1 MSELREIL
9 RELADAFGPSGS
21 EAEVREILRKRLVA
35 KAEISLDNL
44 GSIIAVKN
52 GKSLQ
57 PKILLAAHLDEVGL
71 MVRGIFGCGYLKVVP
86 LGSWWPPTLI
96 GQRVVI
102 RSKGGDRYGVI
113 GAKPPHFLSK
123 EAKKEQLQISDLY
136 VDLGVGSLAEVA
148 ALGIEVGDPIV
159 PAVRAEYI
167 NNGSNLIGKAF
178 DDRVGCA
185 AIIQILN
192 ELGSEHPN
200 QVIGAGT
207 VQEENGLK
215 GARTVA
221 AMTSPDLAI
230 VVEGPPADDFPDNS
244 GIVQGR
250 LGGGPQI
257 RWLDPSMIAN
267 RALVKLAIE
276 QAKAMGIPY
285 QVTVREGGGTD
296 GGEIQLQGMGG
307 VPTVVIGVPV
317 RNAHSPQ
324 GIVSISD
331 LEATVRLI
339 KQLIMVLDGP
349 MVERIKREPWGG

>member
-1 MSELREIL
+1 MNELATVL
-9 RELADAFGPSGS
+9 QELADAFGPSGF
-21 EAEVREILRKRLVA
+21 EAEVRGIFRQRLA
-35 KAEISLDNL
+35 AIAEISLDNL
-44 GSIIAVKN
+44 GSMMAVKQ
-52 GKSLQ
+52 GRSSR

-71 MVRGIFGCGYLKVVP
+71 MVRGILSNGYLKVIP
-86 LGSWWPPTLI
+86 LGSWWPPSLI

-102 RSKGGDRYGVI
+102 RSQTGDCFGVI
-113 GAKPPHFLSK
+113 GAKPPHFLSP
-123 EAKKEQLQISDLY
+123 EAKKQQLQITDLY
-136 VDLGVGSLAEVA
+136 VDLGVSSQAEVA

-159 PAVRAEYI
+159 PAVKTETS
-167 NNGSNLIGKAF
+167 NNGLTLIGKAF

-185 AIIQILN
+185 AIIRILS
-192 ELGSEHPN
+192 ELKDDHPN

-221 AMTSPDLAI
+221 ALTSPDLAI
-230 VVEGPPADDFPDNS
+230 IVEGPPADDFPDNS
-244 GIVQGR
+244 GIVQGK

-267 RALVKLAIE
+267 RSLVKLAIAE
-276 QAKAMGIPY
+276 AQALGIPF

-296 GGEIQLQGMGG
+296 GGEIQLQAQGG

-331 LEATVRLI
+331 LEATVRLL
-339 KQLIMVLDGP
+339 KQLVMVLDETTVGSN
-349 MVERIKREPWGG
+349 